1 MEQDMDS
8 DSACKPSR
16 RAFLHYSLLGLL
28 AGPYLSLTG
37 CSKTEPLLR
46 IASNVW
52 PGYELLYL
60 ARHLGYFNDQEIR
73 LTEVPSATVCIQL
86 LAAGSVEGAML
97 TLDEVLTARADGLDL
112 RVIAV
117 LDVSLGAD
125 VLLARPGIESLQ
137 DLKGKRIGVEQSAV
151 GAVML
156 DAVLQKAELGPADI
170 DAVYMKVNNHRDAY
184 NRGEVDALISFEPV
198 KTQLLQQ
205 GAKLLFSSAE
215 TPGRIIDVLAVLPSA
230 IDKNRLSLS
239 KLVAAHF
246 QARQYF
252 LEHPQQASTV
262 VAERLQ
268 LAPADVPASYRG
280 LELPD
285 LQQNRAYLQG
295 DAPLLDKSAR
305 ELVRIM
311 EAAQLVPGRVSA
323 SNLLDGSFLKQPS

>member
-1 MEQDMDS
+1 MDH
-8 DSACKPSR
+8 DSTFKPSR
-16 RAFLHYSLLGLL
+16 RTFLRYSAMGLL
-28 AGPYLSLTG
+28 ANPCLSLTG
-37 CSKTEPLLR
+37 CARQEPALR

-60 ARHLGYFNDQEIR
+60 ARRQGYFNDQEIR

-125 VLLARPGIESLQ
+125 VLLARPEIDSLN

-156 DAVLQKAELGPADI
+156 DAALRKAGLEPADI
-170 DAVYMKVNNHRDAY
+170 NAVYMTVNKHRDAY
-184 NRGEVDALISFEPV
+184 SRGEVDALISFEPV

-215 TPGRIIDVLAVLPSA
+215 IPGRIIDVLAVLPSA
-230 IDKNRLSLS
+230 IDTNPLALAQ
-239 KLVAAHF
+239 LVAAHF
-246 QARQYF
+246 DARRYF
-252 LEHPQQASTV
+252 VEHPQEASMV
-262 VAERLQ
+262 LAERLQ
-268 LAPADVPASYRG
+268 LAPADVPGSYEG

-295 DAPLLDKSAR
+295 DAPLLYKSAQ
-305 ELVRIM
+305 ELARIM
-311 EAAQLVPGRVSA
+311 EAAQLLPRHVNTTDLV
-323 SNLLDGSFLKQPS
+323 DGSFLK

>member
-1 MEQDMDS
+1 MDNDS
-8 DSACKPSR
+8 DFKPSR
-16 RAFLHYSLLGLL
+16 RTFLHYSLLGLL
-28 AGPYLSLTG
+28 AGPYLSLMG
-37 CSKTEPLLR
+37 CSRAEPLLR

-125 VLLARPGIESLQ
+125 VLLVRPGIDSLQ

-156 DAVLQKAELGPADI
+156 DAVLQKAGLEPADI
-170 DAVYMKVNNHRDAY
+170 NAVYMTVNKHRTAY
-184 NRGEVDALISFEPV
+184 SRGEVDALISFEPV
-198 KTQLLQQ
+198 RTQLVRE
-205 GAKLLFSSAE
+205 GARLLFSSADI
-215 TPGRIIDVLAVLPSA
+215 PGRIIDVLAVLPSA
-230 IDKNRLSLS
+230 IDKSPLALAQ
-239 KLVAAHF
+239 LVDAHF
-246 QARQYF
+246 RARQYF
-252 LEHPQQASTV
+252 LEHPQEAS
-262 VAERLQ
+262 AALADRLQ
-268 LAPADVPASYRG
+268 LAPADVPGSYDG

-285 LQQNRAYLQG
+285 LQKNRAYLQG
-295 DAPLLDKSAR
+295 AAPLLETSAA

-311 EAAQLVPGRVSA
+311 EAAQLLPGRVSTT
-323 SNLLDGSFLKQPS
+323 SLIDGSFLKQPS